1 METKFDF
8 NENSEQPNIKKNAEG
23 LLSGI
28 VIFLKS
34 ILSFHKDVD
43 KNSTVNSIKADI
55 SMKGT
60 TAWIL
65 ICSILIA
72 SVGLN
77 ADSTP
82 VVIGAML
89 ISPLLGPILGLGFS
103 IATNDILTLK
113 NSFLNF
119 LVMVVLSILTAY
131 IFFLVFPLSEE
142 TSELFLRTKPD
153 IRDVL
158 IAFFGGLALI
168 IAKTKKEN
176 ISSAIFGVAIAT
188 ALMPPLCTTGF
199 YVAEQDFKSALS
211 AFYLFTINSM
221 YIILASYLVLKVLR
235 FPLINYANSR
245 RRNFIN
251 RLVIIVSLVILIPS
265 VVTFNGVLNESQFDS
280 QAKEF
285 LENELI
291 GIPNYEFLKNTAQFK
306 YNSDNV
312 SSIVIN
318 TYGQKPLS
326 QETINFLNKK
336 LQKYNEL
343 KNAKLEFI
351 QNDISL
357 PNSNKFVNE
366 LRKRDSMELISKNN
380 EINKLNQKL
389 NDLESLS
396 KEKLIFE
403 SLAKEIKIIYPNLN
417 QFEVFETI
425 KTDFNQID
433 TVLVFNLRWNDE
445 LENQE
450 KLKLNENV
458 RSWLKFQLESD
469 VFEIRS
475 NSE

>member
-28 VIFLKS
+28 IIFLKS

-119 LVMVVLSILTAY
+119 LVMVVLSVLTAY

-221 YIILASYLVLKVLR
+221 YIILASYFV
-235 FPLINYANSR
+235 
-245 RRNFIN
+245 
-251 RLVIIVSLVILIPS
+251 
-265 VVTFNGVLNESQFDS
+265 
-280 QAKEF
+280 
-285 LENELI
+285 
-291 GIPNYEFLKNTAQFK
+291 FK
-306 YNSDNV
+306 S
-312 SSIVIN
+312 
-318 TYGQKPLS
+318 
-326 QETINFLNKK
+326 F
-336 LQKYNEL
+336 
-343 KNAKLEFI
+343 
-351 QNDISL
+351 
-357 PNSNKFVNE
+357 
-366 LRKRDSMELISKNN
+366 
-380 EINKLNQKL
+380 
-389 NDLESLS
+389 
-396 KEKLIFE
+396 
-403 SLAKEIKIIYPNLN
+403 
-417 QFEVFETI
+417 
-425 KTDFNQID
+425 
-433 TVLVFNLRWNDE
+433 
-445 LENQE
+445 
-450 KLKLNENV
+450 
-458 RSWLKFQLESD
+458 
-469 VFEIRS
+469 
-475 NSE
+475 

>member
-8 NENSEQPNIKKNAEG
+8 NESSEQPDIKKNAEG
-23 LLSGI
+23 LLTGI
-28 VIFLKS
+28 IIFLKS
-34 ILSFHKDVD
+34 VLSFHKDVD
-43 KNSTVNSIKADI
+43 KNSTVNAIKADI

-77 ADSTP
+77 ANSTP

-103 IATNDILTLK
+103 IATNDIETLK
-113 NSFLNF
+113 NSSINF
-119 LVMVVLSILTAY
+119 IVMVVLSVATSYL
-131 IFFLVFPLSEE
+131 FFLIFPKGEE
-142 TSELFLRTKPD
+142 ISELLSRTKQD
-153 IRDVL
+153 LRDVL

-188 ALMPPLCTTGF
+188 ALMPPLCTVGF
-199 YVAEQDFKSALS
+199 GLAEKNMDYAGGAIF
-211 AFYLFTINSM
+211 LFVINSI
-221 YIILASYLVLKVLR
+221 YIIIATYIVLKILR
-235 FPLINYANSR
+235 FPLVNYANSSR
-245 RRNFIN
+245 RTFIN
-251 RLVIIVSLVILIPS
+251 RIVTIISILILIPA
-265 VVTFNGVLNESQFDS
+265 VIKFNDVINESSFNS
-280 QAKEF
+280 QSKDF
-285 LENELI
+285 LNNELV
-291 GIPNYEFLKNTAQFK
+291 GLPNFEYLVRRAEID
-306 YNSDNV
+306 YNDGDSKI
-312 SSIVIN
+312 SIN
-318 TYGQKPLS
+318 TFGQKPLNEEIIS
-326 QETINFLNKK
+326 FLNIKI
-336 LQKYNEL
+336 
-343 KNAKLEFI
+343 KNYSSLENTILEFN
-351 QNDISL
+351 QEKSNST
-357 PNSNKFVNE
+357 NSNEFIKE
-366 LRKRDSMELISKNN
+366 LRFRDSLELVSRSN

-403 SLAKEIKIIYPNLN
+403 SLAKEIKIIYPDLN

-475 NSE
+475 NTE

>member
-8 NENSEQPNIKKNAEG
+8 NENSEQPDIKKNAEG

-28 VIFLKS
+28 IIFLKS

-43 KNSTVNSIKADI
+43 KNSTVNAIKADI

-77 ADSTP
+77 ANSTP

-103 IATNDILTLK
+103 IATNDIITLK
-113 NSFLNF
+113 NSFINF
-119 LVMVVLSILTAY
+119 IVMVVLSVITAY
-131 IFFLVFPLSEE
+131 IFFLVFPLREE
-142 TSELFLRTKPD
+142 SSELLSRTNPD

-188 ALMPPLCTTGF
+188 ALMPPLCTAGF
-199 YVAEQDFKSALS
+199 YFAEQDYKLALS
-211 AFYLFTINSM
+211 ALYLFTINSM
-221 YIILASYLVLKVLR
+221 YIILASYLVLKILR
-235 FPLINYANSR
+235 FPLINYANSTR
-245 RRNFIN
+245 RSLIN
-251 RLVIIVSLVILIPS
+251 RLVSVVSLLILVPS
-265 VVTFNGVLNESQFDS
+265 MMTFNGVLNKSQFDS
-280 QAKEF
+280 QANEF

-291 GIPNYEFLKNTAQFK
+291 GLPNYDFLKNTAQRI
-306 YNSDNV
+306 YNDGN
-312 SSIVIN
+312 SSIIIN

-326 QETINFLNKK
+326 QETINFLNNKIK
-336 LQKYNEL
+336 NYSEL
-343 KNAKLEFI
+343 KNVKLEFI
-351 QNDISL
+351 QNDSSL
-357 PNSNKFVNE
+357 SSSNKFINE
-366 LRKRDSMELISKNN
+366 LRKRDSLELVSKTN

-389 NDLESLS
+389 NDLENLS
-396 KEKLIFE
+396 REKLIFK
-403 SLAKEIKIIYPNLN
+403 SLAKEIKIIYPDLN
-417 QFEVFETI
+417 EFEVFETI
-425 KTDFNQID
+425 KTDFNKID
-433 TVLVFNLRWNDE
+433 TVLVFNLRWNKE
-445 LENQE
+445 LENEE

-458 RSWLKFQLESD
+458 RNWLKFQLEND
-469 VFEIRS
+469 FFEIRS
-475 NSE
+475 NTD